1 MGGNDQTFL
10 KQAFQHDSSGTSTTT
25 TTGYKQLKPSDE
37 TAIVNDVEE
46 DGFSPSRNISSPSLA
61 TISATVGN
69 SPVGTN
75 PFKGAN
81 HSYRSQH
88 HQYFPSGTNIHHGG
102 HYATNIS
109 SGSPLNL
116 SAPKKSF
123 DLSSRQLSQQQH
135 HHHHYQHQQNS
146 SYQHQP
152 SPTNESQFMQLIS
165 TPKTSSRNPLR
176 TTTICSS
183 WECNGI
189 RELLSSLAL
198 MCVLS
203 ILTAF
208 LALFF
213 LQRSGPVTAQW
224 IDDHHGSPGSIT
236 TITES
241 NHSRTH
247 IPKASSL
254 TTPFN
259 QRLVTNVREYQRVFQ
274 ISVCLSTLTI
284 ALDLC
289 CLFVCCIQF
298 LSIVKLIKTP
308 FGKRRSFEFIKKTS
322 HIRILAIGAYLVSI
336 PIFFTGVILYTFVN
350 FDEIPALITSVIIGI
365 GIIFCGVASVQN
377 VYLWQWEKTK
387 ASQDMRQSQ
396 QAAMSTITNGQHHM
410 TTGSIIHNGS
420 HYPLELSTLV

>member
-88 HQYFPSGTNIHHGG
+88 HQYFPSGTNIHHG
-102 HYATNIS
+102 
-109 SGSPLNL
+109 
-116 SAPKKSF
+116 
-123 DLSSRQLSQQQH
+123 
-135 HHHHYQHQQNS
+135 
-146 SYQHQP
+146 
-152 SPTNESQFMQLIS
+152 
-165 TPKTSSRNPLR
+165 
-176 TTTICSS
+176 
-183 WECNGI
+183 
-189 RELLSSLAL
+189 
-198 MCVLS
+198 
-203 ILTAF
+203 
-208 LALFF
+208 
-213 LQRSGPVTAQW
+213 GPVTAQW